1 MDFSSDFP
9 TFAINEYVHHS
20 SPRSRRIIDSAPSDG
35 TPGANYDAFMATI
48 PRRPFYRKRSE
59 NYAPLQVPHA
69 DGPRLSVYPTPGVFK
84 DDIRAL
90 TGMEAPFHALNLR
103 KIDTP
108 VDGNIYG
115 NANYAARQNVGRQL
129 LCQSH
134 EVPSYVEDP
143 TYQLPPFDEDE
154 NNAFLC
160 RINQEIDS
168 VNQPSLALPSE
179 LDFTPPANFKPFL
192 NWNVAAPS
200 LGFENYLPQAK
211 DSSAVSWP
219 LRLATPGSGDSTPEP
234 EVQHAHSSVGAK
246 RRARVHSA
254 KQGPYASANPGPSIP
269 NASIT
274 LPELLLEDVPQGYT
288 VQPLTGNKNLATL
301 QEVCPVFPDNK
312 KVYYRSDWHECCVS
326 GCDFRHTRKELRKHF
341 KSEHTEIA
349 KAKAKCAC
357 PFGCTKDK
365 PFADARAV
373 EKHIE
378 NVHIVIDVRC
388 AFCLA
393 KNTSRCDN
401 LHRHLEKCAPLRAY
415 AAQVAAA
422 MT

>member
-9 TFAINEYVHHS
+9 TFAIN
-20 SPRSRRIIDSAPSDG
+20 DDG

-48 PRRPFYRKRSE
+48 PRRPCYRKRSE
-59 NYAPLQVPHA
+59 NYPPLQVPHA

-134 EVPSYVEDP
+134 DANEVPSYVEDP

-200 LGFENYLPQAK
+200 LGFENYLPQAE

-219 LRLATPGSGDSTPEP
+219 LRLATL
-234 EVQHAHSSVGAK
+234 VQATRLQSP
-246 RRARVHSA
+246 R
-254 KQGPYASANPGPSIP
+254 YNM
-269 NASIT
+269 
-274 LPELLLEDVPQGYT
+274 
-288 VQPLTGNKNLATL
+288 LTRL
-301 QEVCPVFPDNK
+301 
-312 KVYYRSDWHECCVS
+312 
-326 GCDFRHTRKELRKHF
+326 
-341 KSEHTEIA
+341 
-349 KAKAKCAC
+349 
-357 PFGCTKDK
+357 
-365 PFADARAV
+365 
-373 EKHIE
+373 
-378 NVHIVIDVRC
+378 
-388 AFCLA
+388 
-393 KNTSRCDN
+393 
-401 LHRHLEKCAPLRAY
+401 
-415 AAQVAAA
+415 
-422 MT
+422 